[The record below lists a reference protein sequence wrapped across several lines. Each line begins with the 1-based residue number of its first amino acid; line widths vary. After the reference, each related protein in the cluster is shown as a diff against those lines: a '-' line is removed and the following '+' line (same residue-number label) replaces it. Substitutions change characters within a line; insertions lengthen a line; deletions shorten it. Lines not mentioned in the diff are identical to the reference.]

1 MKKRI
6 GFIVAVVLA
15 AAIAVSCVCIAVLGR
30 ENPAPNAAGDGVIS
44 VALSDANVRKGE
56 SFDVNINVLSN
67 PGIIS
72 MKLEVEYDTSCL
84 TLIGVDDKGVL
95 GDHSFST
102 VYSSPFLMLWSNGA
116 ATENI
121 TATGSIATLHFKAN
135 DGYTGEKQTA
145 VKVTASGTNDI
156 FDIDMSRGGITL
168 RMTGG
173 NISIRDNVS
182 HSIRAEK
189 TADQSET
196 GAYQSA
202 GLRFRASVDDDDAVG
217 ATEIGFA
224 VIRTKDVTDGWYK
237 RDASAA
243 GVLSAFAYNK
253 QENINIV
260 YNDADGYNDYQ
271 LVLTGL
277 TREGVSDRNLKN
289 TEFSVYMWIRYSAD
303 SGKEEYTYIDL
314 GSASYASVLEEY
326 KAAGID
332 ITGY

>member
-1 MKKRI
+1 MKKRV
-6 GFIVAVVLA
+6 GFVVAVAVA
-15 AAIAVSCVCIAVLGR
+15 AAIAVSCVCVAVLGR
-30 ENPAPNAAGDGVIS
+30 ENPAQSVGGKVIS

-56 SFDVNINVLSN
+56 SFDVNVNVLSN

-72 MKLEVEYDTSCL
+72 MKLNVEYDASCL
-84 TLIGVDDKGVL
+84 TLTGVDDKGVL
-95 GDHSFST
+95 GNYSFGT
-102 VYSSPFLMLWSNGA
+102 VYSSPYVMLWSNGA

-121 TATGSIATLHFKAN
+121 TATGSVATLHFKAN
-135 DGYTGEKQTA
+135 SDYSGDRETKI
-145 VKVTASGTNDI
+145 KVTASGSNDI
-156 FDIDMSRGGITL
+156 FDIDMSRGGLTL
-168 RMTGG
+168 EATDG
-173 NISIRDNVS
+173 NVSIRDNVA

-189 TADQSET
+189 SADQSET

-224 VIRTKDVTDGWYK
+224 VVRTKDVSDGWYK

-243 GVLSAFAYNK
+243 GVLSAFAYSK

-260 YNDADGYNDYQ
+260 YNDADGYNEYQ

-277 TREGVSDRNLKN
+277 TREGITDRNLKS

-303 SGKEEYTYIDL
+303 SGKEEYKYIDL
-314 GSASYASVLEEY
+314 GSASYVSVFEEY

-332 ITGY
+332 VSGY